1 MIGGMDTRQA
11 AHILDTVLPQ
21 FLGPVH
27 PLLADGSLQ
36 EIMVNRPDDIWI
48 ERAGRLTRTDLALDP
63 VSVRSAIVT
72 LGRLDN
78 KDVRENTA
86 DAIIDMRLDGIRV
99 AAALEPTALRGPSL
113 CLRKHSR
120 LEIPLER
127 YAQTEAPPHDTA
139 GDEGLYAPWAPD
151 QLVDHLQ
158 RIVRERGNLLISGG
172 TSTGKSTFMNALLAS
187 IPSEERVLVLEDTPE
202 LRLPALNQ
210 VQLQSNAQA
219 GITMRDLLKLALRY
233 RPDRIVVGEV
243 RGAESFDLLQAMN
256 TGHDGGAASIHAN
269 SAVQALARLET
280 LVLTANTGWPL
291 EAVRHAIGSTI
302 NWVIHMARHR
312 GCRVVAEVLAVRG
325 YGASGYVTTRVY

>member
-1 MIGGMDTRQA
+1 MDTHQA

-21 FLGPVH
+21 FLGPVQA
-27 PLLADGSLQ
+27 LLGDESLQ

-48 ERAGRLTRTDLALDP
+48 ERAGAMTRTDITLDP

-86 DAIIDMRLDGIRV
+86 DAIVDMRLEGIRV
-99 AAALEPTALRGPSL
+99 AAALQPTALRGASL

-120 LEIPLER
+120 LAIPLSR
-127 YAQTEAPPHDTA
+127 YAQDQAPPNESDADDPLFH
-139 GDEGLYAPWAPD
+139 PWTPD
-151 QLVDHLQ
+151 VLVENLRAVVH
-158 RIVRERGNLLISGG
+158 RRGNLLISGG
-172 TSTGKSTFMNALLAS
+172 TSTGKSTFMNALLAA
-187 IPSEERVLVLEDTPE
+187 IPDEERVLVLEDTPE
-202 LRLPALNQ
+202 LQLPAINQ

-243 RGAESFDLLQAMN
+243 RGPESFDLLQAMN

-302 NWVIHMARHR
+302 DWVIHMARHQGR
-312 GCRVVAEVLAVRG
+312 RVVAEVLAVRG
-325 YGASGYVTTRVY
+325 YNASGYVTTRVY

>member
-1 MIGGMDTRQA
+1 MDTHQA

-21 FLGPVH
+21 FLGSVH
-27 PLLADGSLQ
+27 ALLGDDSLQ

-48 ERAGRLTRTDLALDP
+48 ERAGSMIRTDITLDP
-63 VSVRSAIVT
+63 IAVRSAIVT

-86 DAIIDMRLDGIRV
+86 DAIVDMRLEGIRV
-99 AAALEPTALRGPSL
+99 AAALQPTALRGASL

-120 LEIPLER
+120 LEIPLSR
-127 YAQTEAPPHDTA
+127 YAQDQAPPQVTDA
-139 GDEGLYAPWAPD
+139 DDPLYHPWTPD
-151 QLVDHLQ
+151 VLVDNLRTVVH
-158 RIVRERGNLLISGG
+158 RRGNLLISGG
-172 TSTGKSTFMNALLAS
+172 TSTGKSTFMNALLAA
-187 IPSEERVLVLEDTPE
+187 IPADERVLVLEDTPE
-202 LRLPALNQ
+202 LQLPAVNQ

-302 NWVIHMARHR
+302 NWVIHMARYQGR
-312 GCRVVAEVLAVRG
+312 RVVAEVLAVRG
-325 YGASGYVTTRVY
+325 YNASGYVTARVY